1 MAPPNKSRQLSH
13 LCSRVMG
20 RVPKSESASTWGR
33 DEPGQG
39 FRSRGGATTTPTP
52 TSSPIP
58 YHCDDPERLRLRLPI
73 TSPGVVG
80 AVATTPGDSDSDSET
95 LARTSNGESESG
107 SESPGLVS
115 MTRNRN
121 ESRNR
126 NWNRGSDVPRHLTE
140 NCRKFNHVLDL
151 NPQPLHCEARHAIH
165 SATFRGG
172 TSARR

>member
-80 AVATTPGDSDSDSET
+80 AVATTHGDSDSET

-107 SESPGLVS
+107 FESPGLVS

-126 NWNRGSDVPRHLTE
+126 NWNRGSDVCTTTLYG
-140 NCRKFNHVLDL
+140 KL
-151 NPQPLHCEARHAIH
+151 
-165 SATFRGG
+165 
-172 TSARR
+172 